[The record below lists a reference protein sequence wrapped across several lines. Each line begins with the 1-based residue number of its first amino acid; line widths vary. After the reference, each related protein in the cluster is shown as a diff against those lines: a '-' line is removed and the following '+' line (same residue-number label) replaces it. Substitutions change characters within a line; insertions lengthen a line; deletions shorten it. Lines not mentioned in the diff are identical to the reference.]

1 MAAKYL
7 MGLDVGGGGGRCL
20 LVNTATGGTV
30 SVFRAW
36 THPPAPEAG
45 NFAFRLDTDMVWRVL
60 GETSRA
66 ALQKA
71 GIAADDVAG
80 VAATSMRH
88 GLVAI
93 DKKGNVLLAA
103 PNKDSRAVEQ
113 GMGLAAD
120 RAEELYQVTGHTPL
134 PILMAARLMWLR
146 DTRPEDFKSLRAALS
161 ISDWVG
167 YLLTGDLAS
176 EPAQAAESLLF
187 DVKERKWSSS
197 ILKSLNLSDKVLPS
211 LKNAGT
217 KLGKLTKE
225 AAANLGLNAG
235 MPVAVGGPDTQCGLL
250 GAGVTS
256 AGQIGVIAGTTTPV
270 QMVLDKPI
278 IDSEMRVWTGLHVI
292 PGLYVLESNAGQ
304 MGSTLDWMAHLIHG
318 EAPNPV
324 AMLDAEAAA
333 SQPGAHGVTST
344 IGAAVFNASALEA
357 PVDNLTFS
365 SVIMRPGDEG
375 RADVARAI
383 LEGLAYAVRANVEQ
397 VLALTPSPSPKD
409 GRGELWI
416 GGGITRS
423 LLWTRLVS
431 DVMNC
436 RVHVSASSE
445 ATALGAAICAGVGA
459 GLYRDLETGVRALA
473 KSAREHQPGEDAPVY
488 QGLYADWQTLRLERR
503 PADMVAASNVAAV
516 MMSGPSAAE
525 SGAVSSSFRPRI
537 YISAE
542 VDEAALQQLRALGE
556 VTYKPYRTEGILLTG
571 DDLVNTMKDYQ
582 VFVTEVDIVDAE
594 ALLKLPDL
602 RMIFVCRGNPV
613 NIDIDSCTAASVPVA
628 NTPARNAD
636 AVADL
641 AVSFMLMLARKMQ
654 GALGF
659 LRQPGGEAGDLGRMG
674 QAHEEFLGIELW
686 RKTIGVIGGG
696 AIGRKVVQRVLPF
709 GARVLVFDP
718 YLSNEQI
725 VLMGAEKVSLERL
738 LAESDFVTLHA
749 AVTDGTRNLMNAQ
762 TFNLMKPGAYLV
774 NTARAALID
783 HDSLLSSLRSGK
795 LGGYATDVFPVEPPG
810 ADDPLLAFP
819 NVIATP
825 HMGGNTLEVAAHQGE
840 IITNELKALLTGKR
854 PKYILN
860 PATLDSFAWMGKRK
874 TDEAALKNR
883 ASAPGPGATDL
894 DVSAQKQKTVE
905 PVVAAS
911 APQATVLSGKV
922 ESMETN
928 AAREKMTE
936 ILKEFTA
943 RIAADK
949 EMADFAKGK
958 NVTFLFTVKDMD
970 QSFFMGFADGKVE
983 SGVGNPSRE
992 PDVKLKMAADILDGM
1007 FTGRVNATKAATG
1020 GKLSFSGDTGKA
1032 MSFIR
1037 IQGNMNRLYTEARNK
1052 IGDPGDLSKL
1062 ALTPTPS
1069 PDGRGEGVR
1078 GAPAPV
1084 ATVAPVPAPAP
1095 VVVNNAAREKMTA
1108 ILKEFTANIPTD
1120 KEMADFAKGKNVV
1133 FLFTVKDMDQAF
1145 FMSFMDGKVGAGLNH
1160 PPREPDVKLKMS
1172 ADILDGMF
1180 TGRVNATKAATGG
1193 KLSFSGDTGKAMAF
1207 IRIQGNMT
1215 RLYTEARNKIGDP
1228 GDLTKIGAAP
1238 VVAPQQS
1245 TVGVGLVPTPGQ
1257 GQALPLHAPAV
1268 VKTGDVRDQILM
1280 VTNEL
1285 YAKGL
1290 ITATGGN
1297 ISARC
1302 DDNPNEIWI
1311 TPSAI
1316 FKGDLRPD
1324 MMVRIDLEGRI
1335 VGDTDYSASS
1345 ERRVHCAIYKNMPE
1359 VTAVI
1364 HSHATQATLM
1374 ALTGTR
1380 FQPISADA
1388 AFFGDIP
1395 VVPFLMP
1402 GTDELGNE
1410 VAKAMQVHG
1419 IAVIMQNH
1427 GLVVAGSSLR
1437 RAADMTDMIE
1447 VTAHKILTCKM
1458 LGIEPA
1464 LLPEDV
1470 VKQLKEIGSA
1480 MA

>member
-1 MAAKYL
+1 MTEKYL

-20 LVNTATGGTV
+20 LVNTITAETV

-36 THPPAPEAG
+36 KHPPAPEAG

-71 GIAADDVAG
+71 GITADDVAG

-93 DKKGNVLLAA
+93 DKKGNVLLSS

-120 RAEELYQVTGHTPL
+120 RAEELYQITGHAPL
-134 PILMAARLMWLR
+134 PIFMAPRLMWLR
-146 DTRPEDFKSLRAALS
+146 DNHPNDFKSLHAALS

-167 YLLTGDLAS
+167 FMLTGELAS

-187 DVKERKWSSS
+187 DVKARKWSST
-197 ILKSLNLSDKVLPS
+197 ILKSLGLSDKVLPS
-211 LKNAGT
+211 LKNAGM

-235 MPVAVGGPDTQCGLL
+235 TPVAVGGPDTQCGLL

-318 EAPNPV
+318 DASNPV

-357 PVDNLTFS
+357 PIDNLTFS
-365 SVIMRPGDEG
+365 SVIMRHGDEG

-397 VLALTPSPSPKD
+397 VQKISGGAHPN
-409 GRGELWI
+409 LWL

-423 LLWTRLVS
+423 PLWTRLVS

-436 RVHVSASSE
+436 NVHVSASSE
-445 ATALGAAICAGVGA
+445 TTALGAAICAGVGA
-459 GLYRDLETGVRALA
+459 GLYRDLETGARALA
-473 KSAREHQPGEDAPVY
+473 RSAREHQPGEDAPVY

-542 VDEAALQQLRALGE
+542 VDEAALQQLRALGD
-556 VTYKPYRTEGILLTG
+556 VTYKPYRTEGVLLAGG
-571 DDLVNTMKDYQ
+571 DDLANAMKSYQ

-602 RMIFVCRGNPV
+602 RLIFVCRGNPV
-613 NIDIDSCTAASVPVA
+613 NIDIESCTAASLPVV

-654 GALGF
+654 GAISF
-659 LRQPGGEAGDLGRMG
+659 LHQPGGEAGDLGRMG
-674 QAHEEFLGIELW
+674 QSHEEFLGIELW

-718 YLSNEQI
+718 YLSADQI

-783 HDSLLSSLRSGK
+783 HDSLLAGLRSGK
-795 LGGYATDVFPVEPPG
+795 LGGYATDVFPVEPPA

-819 NVIATP
+819 NVIATL
-825 HMGGNTLEVAAHQGE
+825 HIGGNTQEVAAHQGE
-840 IITNELKALLTGKR
+840 IIANELKSLLAGKR

-894 DVSAQKQKTVE
+894 DVSAQKQKAVE
-905 PVVAAS
+905 PVIAAS
-911 APQATVLSGKV
+911 APQAAMLSGKV
-922 ESMETN
+922 EPMETN
-928 AAREKMTE
+928 ASREKMAQ

-943 RIAADK
+943 GIAADK

-958 NVTFLFTVKDMD
+958 NVTFLFTLKDMD

-983 SGVGNPSRE
+983 SGLGNPSRE

-1007 FTGRVNATKAATG
+1007 FTGRINATKAATG

-1052 IGDPGDLSKL
+1052 IGDPGDLTKL
-1062 ALTPTPS
+1062 
-1069 PDGRGEGVR
+1069 

-1084 ATVAPVPAPAP
+1084 APVPVAASAPMPAAAPAPAP
-1095 VVVNNAAREKMTA
+1095 VPVVANSVAREKMIA
-1108 ILKEFTANIPTD
+1108 ILKEFTAHIPAD
-1120 KEMADFAKGKNVV
+1120 KEMSDFAKGKNVV

-1145 FMSFMDGKVGAGLNH
+1145 FLSFVDGKVGAGLDN
-1160 PPREPDVKLKMS
+1160 PPREPDVKLKMV
-1172 ADILDGMF
+1172 ADVLDGMF
-1180 TGRVNATKAATGG
+1180 TGRINATKAATGG

-1207 IRIQGNMT
+1207 IRIQGNMN
-1215 RLYTEARNKIGDP
+1215 RLYAEARNKIGDP
-1228 GDLTKIGAAP
+1228 GDLTKLGAAP
-1238 VVAPQQS
+1238 VVVAAPAAVPPS
-1245 TVGVGLVPTPGQ
+1245 PVGDGQ
-1257 GQALPLHAPAV
+1257 GVRFVPAAPAII
-1268 VKTGDVRDQILM
+1268 KTGDVRDQILM

-1297 ISARC
+1297 VSARC

-1324 MMVRIDLEGRI
+1324 MMVRINLDGKIIGE
-1335 VGDTDYSASS
+1335 TEYSASS
-1345 ERRVHCAIYKNMPE
+1345 ERRVHCGIYRNMPDI
-1359 VTAVI
+1359 TAVV
-1364 HSHATQATLM
+1364 HSHAPQATLM
-1374 ALTGTR
+1374 ALTGTK
-1380 FQPISADA
+1380 FQPVSADA

-1395 VVPFLMP
+1395 VVPFMMP
-1402 GTDELGNE
+1402 GTDELGDA
-1410 VAKAMQVHG
+1410 VCKAMVAHG
-1419 IAVIMQNH
+1419 IAVLMQNH
-1427 GLVVAGSSLR
+1427 GLVVAGSSVR
-1437 RAADMTDMIE
+1437 RASDMTDMIE

-1464 LLPEDV
+1464 LLPEDIV
-1470 VKQLKEIGSA
+1470 MQLKEIGSA
-1480 MA
+1480 IA